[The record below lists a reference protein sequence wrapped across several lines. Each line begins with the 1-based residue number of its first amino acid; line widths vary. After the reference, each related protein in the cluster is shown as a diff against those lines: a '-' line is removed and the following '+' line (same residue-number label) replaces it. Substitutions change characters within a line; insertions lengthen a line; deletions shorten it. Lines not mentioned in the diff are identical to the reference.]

1 MPPQHCNAIGNYKT
15 GAVCG
20 EPVWSGADGRAVCEA
35 HNLRAV
41 DNERQC
47 QANQIKYPALRCPNK
62 ARGGGSRFCMRQHA
76 GLYVGPEKFRK
87 KYLRSTTRDAEVTAD
102 EQQNV
107 DVYLGNTLATNCWE
121 DGRTYQLDHVVE
133 CQAVAEVFGQLIF
146 PSDRAEKKCTAIL
159 FNATTDRANLRLTA
173 TWANAVKEV
182 AESDFLD
189 DWVLEEGGPKPFR
202 HYVAAAV
209 KNGRRFDPADV
220 QRVCA
225 EVKRGLRQF
234 MEAVMRQFED
244 AGKKAGKT
252 KKTEWAKQLEEL
264 SIQVKKQL
272 KALYKAHQFSKKPRR
287 RHSTGSVTPL
297 LSLGRGRASASS
309 ASKSSSKARAKTS
322 ASARNA
328 AQQAEASPRKT
339 PRRRTASARG
349 SRS

>member
-1 MPPQHCNAIGNYKT
+1 MNYKT
-15 GAVCG
+15 HAVCG
-20 EPVWSGADGRAVCEA
+20 EPVWSGADGRAVCET

-47 QANQIKYPALRCPNK
+47 QANQTKYPWLLCPNK
-62 ARGGGSRFCMRQHA
+62 ARGSGKFCMRQHS
-76 GLYVGPEKFRK
+76 GSYVSPEKFRK
-87 KYLRSTTRDAEVTAD
+87 KDLRSTTRDAEVTAD

-107 DVYLGNTLATNCWE
+107 DVYLGNTLATNCWK

-133 CQAVAEVFGQLIF
+133 CQAVAAVFGKLIPIF
-146 PSDRAEKKCTAIL
+146 PSDRAKRKCTTIL
-159 FNATTDRANLRLTA
+159 FYATNDRANLRLTA

-209 KNGRRFDPADV
+209 KNGQSFGRADV

-225 EVKRGLRQF
+225 EVKRGMRQF
-234 MEAVMRQFED
+234 KEAVMRQFED
-244 AGKKAGKT
+244 AVKEAGKKT
-252 KKTEWAKQLEEL
+252 KWAKELEEL

-297 LSLGRGRASASS
+297 LSLGRGRSSASS
-309 ASKSSSKARAKTS
+309 TSMSSSKTRAKTS
-322 ASARNA
+322 ASARNE

-349 SRS
+349 LRS